1 MRKLIISSIVLS
13 FFPTSIFIN
22 PAQGVPNE
30 WIIVGSGWG
39 HGVGLSQY
47 GALGQ
52 ALDGK
57 SWQDILAHYY
67 PGTNLTESP
76 SDKQITVGL
85 SQDKTAVFVRLDKL
99 SEDAQLEVS
108 IDGNA
113 VATLGSGTVIRVESN
128 SNAIVSSGG
137 ADGRAEARG
146 SGKKVSFRISTGSGL
161 INTNSGSPDT
171 NAGSSL
177 ATPGHRYKYGIL
189 NVVYGGDNDGRPDL
203 YTSISMRLAD
213 EYLLGI
219 GEMSSTWNKAALVAQ
234 VVASRS
240 YGLGKLNS
248 GLRGNCGCHI
258 YNNATD
264 QVYVGYSKE
273 SDAWRDAVNSA
284 MTSSNQPAVLTYGG
298 KAVTA
303 YFASSTGGRTMSTMD
318 AWGGNVSWSQSVDD
332 NWSINARNPNAR
344 WGVRMSQNSMATAL
358 GLSNVQSIEVVERYS
373 SGAAKTLV
381 AKDANGGSVTLS
393 GRTFQA
399 RMKLKSTYVIGAVDI
414 ALADTLGGIPTQSGF
429 DEFAYR
435 AQQAAADIAALTPQY
450 KAASEKADQAAA
462 QASESRKKYLNIKT
476 EIEKAQKELAAL
488 IKDIE
493 LREAE
498 ARNAQAQVTDSIR
511 ILYMQGSLDTLSVL
525 LNSASPTEFTE
536 NLVNLTMFAQSQDRI
551 MDNSIE
557 LIKLLEI
564 QKTEATSRKGEL
576 EVLLKEANAALSN
589 AKSAL
594 KDAQIAEDKLKKLI
608 EEKQKIIDAYNKSK
622 K

>member
-113 VATLGSGTVIRVESN
+113 VATLGSDTVIRIESN

-284 MTSSNQPAVLTYGG
+284 VTSSNQPAVLTYGG

-551 MDNSIE
+551 MDISIE

-564 QKTEATSRKGEL
+564 QKTEATSRKAEL

>member
-171 NAGSSL
+171 NAGSAL

-284 MTSSNQPAVLTYGG
+284 SH
-298 KAVTA
+298 
-303 YFASSTGGRTMSTMD
+303 
-318 AWGGNVSWSQSVDD
+318 
-332 NWSINARNPNAR
+332 
-344 WGVRMSQNSMATAL
+344 
-358 GLSNVQSIEVVERYS
+358 
-373 SGAAKTLV
+373 
-381 AKDANGGSVTLS
+381 
-393 GRTFQA
+393 
-399 RMKLKSTYVIGAVDI
+399 
-414 ALADTLGGIPTQSGF
+414 
-429 DEFAYR
+429 
-435 AQQAAADIAALTPQY
+435 
-450 KAASEKADQAAA
+450 
-462 QASESRKKYLNIKT
+462 
-476 EIEKAQKELAAL
+476 
-488 IKDIE
+488 
-493 LREAE
+493 
-498 ARNAQAQVTDSIR
+498 
-511 ILYMQGSLDTLSVL
+511 
-525 LNSASPTEFTE
+525 
-536 NLVNLTMFAQSQDRI
+536 
-551 MDNSIE
+551 
-557 LIKLLEI
+557 
-564 QKTEATSRKGEL
+564 
-576 EVLLKEANAALSN
+576 
-589 AKSAL
+589 
-594 KDAQIAEDKLKKLI
+594 
-608 EEKQKIIDAYNKSK
+608 
-622 K
+622 